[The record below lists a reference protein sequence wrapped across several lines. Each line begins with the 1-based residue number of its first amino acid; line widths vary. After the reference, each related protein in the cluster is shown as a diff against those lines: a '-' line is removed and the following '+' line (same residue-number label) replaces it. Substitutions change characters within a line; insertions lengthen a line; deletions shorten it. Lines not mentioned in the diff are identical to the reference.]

1 MNKGQ
6 VCICYEYLQR
16 SVTLRRGRLK
26 MIRLSGKLLFVIHL
40 GAVGSVGFRRLRKME
55 FKMTS
60 SSAQLNVAVDFS
72 AVSTSR
78 LAKGSESSRCV
89 TASPSQY
96 FEKLSRPSAWCEPR
110 GQGSRAE
117 AHLVALPQGTAPAAS
132 HNWHAVRWP
141 QCQVRKE
148 VSQQDLLFL
157 MSPFVLQPTPACN
170 GETGPLRSN
179 RPCLH
184 GK

>member
-1 MNKGQ
+1 M
-6 VCICYEYLQR
+6 
-16 SVTLRRGRLK
+16 
-26 MIRLSGKLLFVIHL
+26 IHL

-89 TASPSQY
+89 TASPSQC
-96 FEKLSRPSAWCEPR
+96 FEKLSRPSAWCELR

-132 HNWHAVRWP
+132 HNWHAVR
-141 QCQVRKE
+141 
-148 VSQQDLLFL
+148 
-157 MSPFVLQPTPACN
+157 
-170 GETGPLRSN
+170 
-179 RPCLH
+179 
-184 GK
+184 